1 MIRGSHRVSCQ
12 ICMLKKIQRG
22 SATRMAI
29 SDLYPPKA
37 EDCFSMICMKSSPV
51 IPCGAWSSNP
61 LKFLWYLYFLL
72 KYDYFSIFSFLTVN
86 IYIMKNVYQ
95 YFTEDSLDS
104 PELRSVG
111 IFWTSLTFFQIW
123 IFHISNFWQC
133 ALQCIKNMTLKEFF
147 CTYSVVKLIILKI
160 NWIFFSA
167 ERWDKQVA
175 NSVYFTAIRL

>member
-1 MIRGSHRVSCQ
+1 MVDIFLVKINPWGRRSHRVRCQ

-72 KYDYFSIFSFLTVN
+72 KYDYFSIFLFLSVYVYLMKNVCQYFTGSSWTQIHWNFLNIFNRFWNMKFSILNFLTVR
-86 IYIMKNVYQ
+86 
-95 YFTEDSLDS
+95 L
-104 PELRSVG
+104 
-111 IFWTSLTFFQIW
+111 
-123 IFHISNFWQC
+123 
-133 ALQCIKNMTLKEFF
+133 
-147 CTYSVVKLIILKI
+147 
-160 NWIFFSA
+160 
-167 ERWDKQVA
+167 
-175 NSVYFTAIRL
+175 SVYWKFDPQKKFFALTV

>member
-72 KYDYFSIFSFLTVN
+72 KYDYFSIFSFLTEC
-86 IYIMKNVYQ
+86 IYLVKKCCQ
-95 YFTEDSLDS
+95 YFTDDSLDH

-111 IFWTSLTFFQIW
+111 IFWISLTVFEIW
-123 IFHISNFWQC
+123 IFQFKNFWLC
-133 ALQCIKNMTLKEFF
+133 ALQCIKNLSLK
-147 CTYSVVKLIILKI
+147 
-160 NWIFFSA
+160 
-167 ERWDKQVA
+167 
-175 NSVYFTAIRL
+175 